1 MSPSVVSVISPGL
14 TEAQRNALISLLAD
28 DDPAVYQVVRQK
40 LLSFGEAARDWLRP
54 HLLSNEA
61 TLRRHAHEIIDR
73 LDRQAADIQFL
84 AFCLSKG
91 EDLDAEEGSW
101 LLART
106 RYPDVNPAGYQALLD
121 SYAGDLLERIDFGA
135 APDQILAT
143 INRYFFEE
151 LSFSGNEQNYYEPD
165 NSYLNRVV
173 DRRLGNPVSL
183 CLIFLFITRRLRLPV
198 TGIGTQGPFIC
209 RFQTSKEEL
218 YIDVFNKGR
227 LLTKGECLKFLPQ
240 ASRGFQDGYLTPTTP
255 RRTLLRLCSD
265 LHQIYVHLNDREESE
280 RLQRYIIALAK

>member
-1 MSPSVVSVISPGL
+1 MSVHTKPKHLGMITLSIMAATIMQVLDTTIANV
-14 TEAQRNALISLLAD
+14 AL
-28 DDPAVYQVVRQK
+28 PYMQ
-40 LLSFGEAARDWLRP
+40 G
-54 HLLSNEA
+54 
-61 TLRRHAHEIIDR
+61 T
-73 LDRQAADIQFL
+73 
-84 AFCLSKG
+84 
-91 EDLDAEEGSW
+91 
-101 LLART
+101 
-106 RYPDVNPAGYQALLD
+106 
-121 SYAGDLLERIDFGA
+121 FGA